1 MFRHGWIWTKTT
13 SLGPGI
19 SLPLVSVFHNV
30 GPCLSIPF
38 LSMISSIPRLIS
50 SYIPILRVCE
60 VDSVMSDSFRP
71 YEL

>member
-1 MFRHGWIWTKTT
+1 M

-30 GPCLSIPF
+30 GPFLSIPF

-50 SYIPILRVCE
+50 SYIAILHVCK

-71 YEL
+71 YRL

>member
-1 MFRHGWIWTKTT
+1 M

-19 SLPLVSVFHNV
+19 SLPLVSVFHSV
-30 GPCLSIPF
+30 GSFLSIPFLSIPF

-50 SYIPILRVCE
+50 SYIPILCVCE